1 MRKQMIENAALE
13 VATQIRTVED
23 SIEGALAEI
32 AELQSRM
39 IRARATMGIATATG
53 HAAFEQLCAATQGL
67 IAARGGMANCH
78 GALVEAKQFVPG
90 LRAVSFGEGDECPPP
105 QAVRTDLRIIA

>member
-23 SIEGALAEI
+23 VIDNAIAEI

-39 IRARATMGIATATG
+39 IRIRTTAGIGVATG
-53 HAAFEQLCAATQGL
+53 HDAFEHLAAAITGL
-67 IAARGGMANCH
+67 VTARGGMANCH
-78 GALVEAKQFVPG
+78 GALVEAKAFVPG
-90 LRAVSFGEGDECPPP
+90 LRSVSFGEGHECPP
-105 QAVRTDLRIIA
+105 AEGAKHLRIVA